1 MVAVLRRRDEQ
12 GPLQIRDPRN
22 KICLLAS
29 GRAAPTRRASFK
41 ANP

>member
-1 MVAVLRRRDEQ
+1 MQRDEQ

-29 GRAAPTRRASFK
+29 GRAAPTRQASFK